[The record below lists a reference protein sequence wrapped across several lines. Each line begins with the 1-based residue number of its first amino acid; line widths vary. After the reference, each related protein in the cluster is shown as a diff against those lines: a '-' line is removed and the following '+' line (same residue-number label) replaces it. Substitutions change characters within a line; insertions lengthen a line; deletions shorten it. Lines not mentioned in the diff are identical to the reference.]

1 MLLFNKDKYKINEER
16 YLNEMKLKFL
26 PNDEEDFDRILLYL
40 TRKINGDIIT
50 KRAVKIKSN
59 SFDNFHFPSNS
70 VDFDNDEIFFL

>member
-1 MLLFNKDKYKINEER
+1 
-16 YLNEMKLKFL
+16 MKLKFL